1 MFQKIC
7 KYIGVILSILTA
19 ITATLISLTISLKIN
34 ENSEVY
40 WAANFAKSIL
50 QDLCVSPFVTITVN
64 FIITKWFIIANRQSK
79 FHRLVSKS
87 ADENISYMI
96 KLLLAGSTRKHI
108 SALTSPRDFNFQ
120 NDLNNHTLMPNLK
133 VPENNELSFQND
145 SARVLM
151 QPISPAS
158 ISQRNPLVVL
168 SQQKPTV
175 AANQRVSRLKY
186 LDLKSGK
193 VYDSSQLPHKQD
205 MKYLESNVGG
215 TIEPGMPNAVHA
227 KIDNEA
233 FTKASLSPINQG
245 QTTVNPAMIKIQD
258 AAVKLQQ
265 LNPDTVKSAQLPG
278 LKRDNFMDFILSQ
291 RKLKAGHFGS

>member
-1 MFQKIC
+1 
-7 KYIGVILSILTA
+7 
-19 ITATLISLTISLKIN
+19 
-34 ENSEVY
+34 
-40 WAANFAKSIL
+40 
-50 QDLCVSPFVTITVN
+50 
-64 FIITKWFIIANRQSK
+64 
-79 FHRLVSKS
+79 
-87 ADENISYMI
+87 
-96 KLLLAGSTRKHI
+96 
-108 SALTSPRDFNFQ
+108 
-120 NDLNNHTLMPNLK
+120 MPNLK

-205 MKYLESNVGG
+205 MKYLESNVGE
-215 TIEPGMPNAVHA
+215 TIELGMPNAVHA
-227 KIDNEA
+227 KIDNEV

-265 LNPDTVKSAQLPG
+265 LNPNTVKSAQLPG